1 MGLPGMVV
9 SAISAVA
16 GAIMYWA
23 MTAQSSGTIQ
33 NHGFRASTVGIILMI
48 AGGVGF
54 LVSFIVFT
62 MSNRAPLSPNRS
74 IDRTTTDEVGR
85 TTELHEQQSASS

>member
-1 MGLPGMVV
+1 MGLPGMVI

-23 MTAQSSGTIQ
+23 MTAQSSTTVQ
-33 NHGFRASTVGIILMI
+33 NHGFRGSTVGVILMI

-54 LVSFIVFT
+54 VVSFIVFT
-62 MSNRAPLSPNRS
+62 MSKKSPSSPNRS
-74 IDRTTTDEVGR
+74 IDRTTKDEAGR
-85 TTELHEQQSASS
+85 TTELHEQQR